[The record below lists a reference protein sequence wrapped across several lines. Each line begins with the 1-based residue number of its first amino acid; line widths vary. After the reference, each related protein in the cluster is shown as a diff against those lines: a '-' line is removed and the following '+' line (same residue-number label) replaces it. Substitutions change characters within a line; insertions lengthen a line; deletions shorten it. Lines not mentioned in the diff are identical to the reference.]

1 MTNIPTLSI
10 YGSADGVMNR
20 EKYEQYRSNLPEA
33 FTEVIL
39 EGGNHAGFGF
49 YGPQKGD
56 GEAAISREAQ
66 IDQTAALIADFIK

>member
-1 MTNIPTLSI
+1 MTNTPTLSI

-20 EKYEQYRSNLPEA
+20 EKYEQYRSNLTEA

-66 IDQTAALIADFIK
+66 IEQTAALIADFIK